1 MVPYINYNEL
11 DEFYTLKSV
20 CNLLKMDKE
29 TLKQSCKRYGI
40 SPQKNEVG
48 DWGLTRFDVRKL
60 HNFLYYEDKKD
71 IGGRK
76 GDGPVGMTELLT
88 VAETAA
94 LLKTTKQQVRK
105 MIAQQLIPALKIGRE
120 WRVSKEYLEAF
131 LRSEME

>member
-76 GDGPVGMTELLT
+76 GDDPW
-88 VAETAA
+88 A
-94 LLKTTKQQVRK
+94 
-105 MIAQQLIPALKIGRE
+105 
-120 WRVSKEYLEAF
+120 
-131 LRSEME
+131 

>member
-71 IGGRK
+71 VGGRK
-76 GDGPVGMTELLT
+76 GDDPW
-88 VAETAA
+88 A
-94 LLKTTKQQVRK
+94 
-105 MIAQQLIPALKIGRE
+105 
-120 WRVSKEYLEAF
+120 
-131 LRSEME
+131 

>member
-60 HNFLYYEDKKD
+60 HNFSYYEDKKD

-76 GDGPVGMTELLT
+76 GDDPW
-88 VAETAA
+88 A
-94 LLKTTKQQVRK
+94 
-105 MIAQQLIPALKIGRE
+105 
-120 WRVSKEYLEAF
+120 
-131 LRSEME
+131 